1 MDSRTRIRV
10 NAHYEAA
17 LGNRCRAIR
26 APKTAPS
33 LKRRAGDSHL
43 RSPASPTPW
52 TRAGRRGSKL
62 LLSDCGR
69 IRGTSPEERN
79 GVRGAAASFRSRA
92 PVLHVRH
99 AGSLPL
105 PRASRALEAALPGL
119 HRAVAEMMYTS
130 HHVLAE

>member
-26 APKTAPS
+26 APKTAAVTAPS
-33 LKRRAGDSHL
+33 LKRRVGDSHL

-79 GVRGAAASFRSRA
+79 GVRGAAASCRSRA

-99 AGSLPL
+99 AGPLPL

-119 HRAVAEMMYTS
+119 HRAVAEMM
-130 HHVLAE
+130 